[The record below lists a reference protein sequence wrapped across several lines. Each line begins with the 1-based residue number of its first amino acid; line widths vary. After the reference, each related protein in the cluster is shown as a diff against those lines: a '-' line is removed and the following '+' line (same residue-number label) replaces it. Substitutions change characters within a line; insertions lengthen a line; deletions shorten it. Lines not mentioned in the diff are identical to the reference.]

1 MCEYFADNK
10 KLKGRFIKI
19 MNFTRKAEAD
29 WNGGIIDGKGTVKL
43 GSGAFEGAYS
53 FQSRFGDD
61 TKATNPEELI
71 AAAHAGCY
79 TMALS
84 GNLGKAGYKPKNI
97 HTTANVKI
105 EKQGDGFVIPNID
118 LVTEADVEGIEDE
131 EFQKI
136 AEETKKTCP
145 VSQVLAGAEISLK
158 ASLV

>member
-1 MCEYFADNK
+1 MA
-10 KLKGRFIKI
+10 
-19 MNFTRKAEAD
+19 FTRKAEAD
-29 WNGGIIDGKGTVKL
+29 WNGGIMDGKGNLKL

-84 GNLGKAGYKPKNI
+84 GNLGRAGYTPTNI
-97 HTTANVKI
+97 HTTAKVKI
-105 EKQGDGFVIPNID
+105 EKQGEGFVIPNID
-118 LVTEADVEGIEDE
+118 LETEATVEGIADE

-145 VSQVLAGAEISLK
+145 VSQVLSGAEISLK
-158 ASLV
+158 ATLKK

>member
-1 MCEYFADNK
+1 MK
-10 KLKGRFIKI
+10 
-19 MNFTRKAEAD
+19 FTRKAEAD
-29 WNGGIIDGKGTVKL
+29 WNGSIMDGKGKVKL

-53 FQSRFGDD
+53 FKSRFSEDEQ
-61 TKATNPEELI
+61 TATNPEELI

-84 GNLGKAGYKPKNI
+84 GNLGRAGYEPKNI

-118 LVTEADVEGIEDE
+118 LETVAEVDGIEDD

-145 VSQVLAGAEISLK
+145 VSQVLSGAEISLK
-158 ASLV
+158 ATLK

>member
-1 MCEYFADNK
+1 MA
-10 KLKGRFIKI
+10 RFLDIYRSI
-19 MNFTRKAEAD
+19 MKFTRKADAE
-29 WNGGIIDGKGTVKL
+29 WTGNIQEGKGKVAL

-53 FQSRFGDD
+53 FHSRFSGDKD
-61 TKATNPEELI
+61 QKATNPEELI

-84 GNLGKAGYKPKNI
+84 GNLGRAGYEPKKL
-97 HTTANVKI
+97 HTTAKVKI

-118 LVTEADVEGIEDE
+118 LETEAEVDGIENE

-145 VSQVLAGAEISLK
+145 VSQVLSGAEISLK
-158 ASLV
+158 ATLIT

>member
-1 MCEYFADNK
+1 MH
-10 KLKGRFIKI
+10 
-19 MNFTRKAEAD
+19 FTRKAEAD
-29 WNGGIIDGKGTVKL
+29 WNGGIMDGNGKVKL

-53 FQSRFGDD
+53 FQSRFGED

-84 GNLGKAGYKPKNI
+84 GNLGKAGYSPKNI

-118 LVTEADVEGIEDE
+118 LSTVAEVEGLEDE

-145 VSQVLAGAEISLK
+145 VSQVLSGAEISLNATLKK
-158 ASLV
+158 AASA

>member
-1 MCEYFADNK
+1 MH
-10 KLKGRFIKI
+10 
-19 MNFTRKAEAD
+19 FTRKAEAD
-29 WNGGIIDGKGTVKL
+29 WNGGIMDGAGKVKL

-53 FQSRFGDD
+53 FKSRFSEDEQ
-61 TKATNPEELI
+61 TATNPEELI

-84 GNLGKAGYKPKNI
+84 GNLGRAGYTPTNI

-118 LVTEADVEGIEDE
+118 LVTEAKVDGIENE

-145 VSQVLAGAEISLK
+145 VSQVLSGADISLK

>member
-1 MCEYFADNK
+1 
-10 KLKGRFIKI
+10 
-19 MNFTRKAEAD
+19 MNFTRKADAD
-29 WNGGIIDGKGTVKL
+29 WDGGIMDGKGTVKL

-53 FQSRFGDD
+53 FQSRFGND
-61 TKATNPEELI
+61 TVATNPEELI

-84 GNLGKAGYKPKNI
+84 GNLGKAGYEPKHI

-105 EKQGDGFVIPNID
+105 EKQGEGFVIPNID
-118 LVTEADVEGIEDE
+118 LETEASVDGISDE

-145 VSQVLAGAEISLK
+145 VSQVLSGAEISLNARLKK
-158 ASLV
+158 AATA

>member
-1 MCEYFADNK
+1 
-10 KLKGRFIKI
+10 
-19 MNFTRKAEAD
+19 MNFTRKADAE
-29 WNGGIIDGKGTVKL
+29 WNGGIMDGKGTVKL

-97 HTTANVKI
+97 HTTARVKI

>member
-1 MCEYFADNK
+1 MK
-10 KLKGRFIKI
+10 
-19 MNFTRKAEAD
+19 FTRKADAE
-29 WNGGIIDGKGTVKL
+29 WNGSILEGSGKVKL

-53 FQSRFGDD
+53 FQSRFSDD
-61 TKATNPEELI
+61 KQQKATNPEELI

-84 GNLGKAGYKPKNI
+84 GNLGKAGYEPKNI
-97 HTTANVKI
+97 HTTAKVKI

-118 LVTEADVEGIEDE
+118 LETKANVKGISDK

-145 VSQVLAGAEISLK
+145 VSQVLSGAEISLK
-158 ASLV
+158 AELAKSNTVAE

>member
-1 MCEYFADNK
+1 MH
-10 KLKGRFIKI
+10 
-19 MNFTRKAEAD
+19 FTRKADAE
-29 WNGGIIDGKGTVKL
+29 WNGGIMDGNGTVKL

-84 GNLGKAGYKPKNI
+84 GNLGKAGYAPKHI
-97 HTTANVKI
+97 RTTAKVKI

-118 LVTEADVEGIEDE
+118 LETEVEVDGLSND

-145 VSQVLAGAEISLK
+145 VSQVLSGAEISLTAK
-158 ASLV
+158 MKMAAA

>member
-1 MCEYFADNK
+1 
-10 KLKGRFIKI
+10 
-19 MNFTRKAEAD
+19 MNFTRKADAD
-29 WNGGIIDGKGTVKL
+29 WNGGIMDGEGTVKL

-53 FQSRFGDD
+53 FQSRFGND

-118 LVTEADVEGIEDE
+118 LETEAKVDGIEHE

>member
-1 MCEYFADNK
+1 MAISRTSEAKWEGDI
-10 KLKGRFIKI
+10 LKG
-19 MNFTRKAEAD
+19 
-29 WNGGIIDGKGTVKL
+29 KGNIKL

-53 FQSRFGDD
+53 FDSRFGDE
-61 TKATNPEELI
+61 TKKTNPEELI

-84 GNLGKAGYKPKNI
+84 GNLGKAGYKPQNI

-105 EKQGDGFVIPNID
+105 EKRGEGFVIPNID
-118 LVTEADVEGIEDE
+118 LETEASVVGISDE

-145 VSQVLAGAEISLK
+145 VSQVLSGAEISLTAKLKK
-158 ASLV
+158 ASAA

>member
-1 MCEYFADNK
+1 MH
-10 KLKGRFIKI
+10 
-19 MNFTRKAEAD
+19 FTRKADAD
-29 WNGGIIDGKGTVKL
+29 WNGGIMDGKGSVKL
-43 GSGAFEGAYS
+43 GSGVFEGAYS

-84 GNLGKAGYKPKNI
+84 GNLGKAGYAPKNI
-97 HTTANVKI
+97 HTTAKVKI

-118 LVTEADVEGIEDE
+118 LTTTAEIDGIGDE

-145 VSQVLAGAEISLK
+145 VSQVLAGAEISLD
-158 ASLV
+158 ASLKNAAAAA

>member
-1 MCEYFADNK
+1 
-10 KLKGRFIKI
+10 
-19 MNFTRKAEAD
+19 MNFTRKADAD
-29 WNGGIIDGKGTVKL
+29 WNGGIMDGEGTVEL
-43 GSGAFEGAYS
+43 ESGAFKGAYS

-84 GNLGKAGYKPKNI
+84 GNLGRAGYKPKNI

-118 LVTEADVEGIEDE
+118 LVSKADVEGIEDE

-145 VSQVLAGAEISLK
+145 VSQVLSGAEISLK

>member
-1 MCEYFADNK
+1 MK
-10 KLKGRFIKI
+10 
-19 MNFTRKAEAD
+19 FTRKAEAD
-29 WNGGIIDGKGTVKL
+29 WDGGIMDGKGAIKL

-53 FQSRFGDD
+53 FKSRFSDEQSE
-61 TKATNPEELI
+61 KATNPEELI

-84 GNLGKAGYKPKNI
+84 GNLGKAGYTPTNI

-118 LVTEADVEGIEDE
+118 LVTEAKVEGIEDE

-145 VSQVLAGAEISLK
+145 VSQVLAGADISLK
-158 ASLV
+158 ATLK